1 MAEAGGD
8 YKPVSNAREMQELL
22 EVLSEP
28 GGASLMLD
36 RPGSEPLPV
45 LLMDVRADESLVLDI
60 SAIREVAGE
69 LKRGLGFRLL
79 GQARAKL
86 VRTPVLAVTQTY
98 EVEGRLLCEVPYPE
112 HLEVLQRRDNFRAEL
127 SASMDAKVMLHH
139 EKAPKPLQGALKNLS
154 LEGALVVLPL
164 GKGSLLASAP
174 STIELKLVFPNN
186 SQLVVSGALR
196 HDASD
201 MERQVLFAGFE
212 FVARNAEQERQLWFF
227 VREIERETARRA
239 RAVQDGRHPDKAP
252 SPLFQAAE
260 RRPAPTTASQE
271 VEYATP
277 MAQRLA
283 RLAAYLDNQLFA
295 IKQGRRIDS
304 VQLSRHADR
313 LLALLDEDREAML
326 FALVCMQRDS
336 ALVQHG
342 LAVAVRLADI
352 AGQQAMPHEIR
363 KALLASAMVHDLG
376 KSLLPDALREAT
388 SLDAD
393 QYRELH
399 VHVGR
404 VMEALAGCTWLSRAV
419 MQAVVTGANERLD
432 GSGYPRGLQGDKL
445 HELSR
450 LMAVVDVIDAM
461 GRDRADREAWSID
474 AIYKH
479 LLGHPHQFDQ
489 RWVKRYIRHFG
500 IAPVGSLVRYA
511 GGELAWVLSLDERG
525 QPARVQLTD
534 SPTAPTRKM
543 GAVIEKRAL
552 TLLGRPVETLAVPS
566 ASIPL

>member
-1 MAEAGGD
+1 MAEASGD

-36 RPGSEPLPV
+36 KPGSQPLPV

-86 VRTPVLAVTQTY
+86 VRTPVLTVTQAY
-98 EVEGRLLCEVPYPE
+98 EVEGRLLCEMPYPE
-112 HLEVLQRRDNFRAEL
+112 QLEVLQRRDNFRAEL
-127 SASMDAKVMLHH
+127 SASMDAKVLLHH
-139 EKAPKPLQGALKNLS
+139 EKAPTPLQGALKNLS

-174 STIELKLVFPNN
+174 STIELKLVFPNH
-186 SQLVVSGALR
+186 SQLVLSGALR

-201 MERQVLFAGFE
+201 LERQMFFAGFE

-239 RAVQDGRHPDKAP
+239 RAVQDGRHPEKEP
-252 SPLFQAAE
+252 SPLFQAVE
-260 RRPAPTTASQE
+260 RRQAPTATSQD

-277 MAQRLA
+277 MTQRLA

-326 FALVCMQRDS
+326 FALVCLQRDS
-336 ALVQHG
+336 VLVQHG

-399 VHVGR
+399 AHVGR

-461 GRDRADREAWSID
+461 GRDRPDREAWSID
-474 AIYKH
+474 GIYKY
-479 LLGHPHQFDQ
+479 LLRHPHQFDQ

-500 IAPVGSLVRYA
+500 IAPIGSLVRYA
-511 GGELAWVLSLDERG
+511 GGELAWVLNIDEQG

-534 SPTAPTRKM
+534 SPVAATRYM
-543 GAVIEKRAL
+543 GAVIEKREL
-552 TLLGRPVETLAVPS
+552 TLLGKPVETLAVPS
-566 ASIPL
+566 ASTPS